1 MGKEYTV
8 GAVNFPNMFNV
19 DMGAPLDNR
28 DVVHTYADLETAI
41 GESKYV
47 GELVYVTT
55 DSTVNN
61 VTYPKGYYT
70 YNGTAWV
77 QFKSAVPQ
85 VLRFV

>member
-1 MGKEYTV
+1 MGRRYDATTV
-8 GAVNFPNMFNV
+8 FNANFEI
-19 DMGAPLDNR
+19 GKAAPIDNR
-28 DVVHTYADLETAI
+28 EVVETYADLETAI
-41 GESKYV
+41 GVNKYV

-55 DSTVNN
+55 DSTVSN
-61 VTYPKGYYT
+61 VTYPKGYYM